1 MNTDNFVHL
10 SGTVKGEPLVRE
22 IAKGRE
28 VARFTLAVTVTEDS
42 STIYHSVVAW
52 GRIANKVRQS
62 INDGSAV
69 QVDGR
74 QVKRSY
80 TSRNGE
86 LRQITEVTLSSF
98 TND

>member
-1 MNTDNFVHL
+1 MDLANFIHL
-10 SGTVKGEPLVRE
+10 SGTVKGDPLVRE

-28 VARFTLAVTVTEDS
+28 VARFTLAVQGET

-86 LRQITEVTLSSF
+86 LRHITEVTLSSF

>member
-1 MNTDNFVHL
+1 MNTDNFIHL

-28 VARFTLAVTVTEDS
+28 VARFTLAVTGDSETE
-42 STIYHSVVAW
+42 YHSVVAW

-80 TSRNGE
+80 TARNGE
-86 LRQITEVTLSSF
+86 LRHITEVTLSSF

>member
-1 MNTDNFVHL
+1 MDLANFIHL

-28 VARFTLAVTVTEDS
+28 VARFTLAVTDDSETE
-42 STIYHSVVAW
+42 YHSVVAW
-52 GRIANKVRQS
+52 GRTAIQVRDRIQS
-62 INDGSAV
+62 GSAV

-80 TSRNGE
+80 TARNGE
-86 LRQITEVTLSSF
+86 LRHITEVTLSSF

>member
-1 MNTDNFVHL
+1 MNTDNFIHL
-10 SGTVKGEPLVRE
+10 SGTVKGDPLVRE

-28 VARFTLAVTVTEDS
+28 VARFTLAVAGDSETE
-42 STIYHSVVAW
+42 YHSVVAW

-62 INDGSAV
+62 INDGSPV
-69 QVDGR
+69 SVDGR

-86 LRQITEVTLSSF
+86 LRQITEVSMSSF

>member
-1 MNTDNFVHL
+1 MDLTNFIQM

-28 VARFTLAVTVTEDS
+28 VARFTLAVQGET

-69 QVDGR
+69 
-74 QVKRSY
+74 
-80 TSRNGE
+80 
-86 LRQITEVTLSSF
+86 
-98 TND
+98 